1 MSVLLSAISGI
12 AVLPRGKDV
21 ITVMIHACACIEER
35 GDATVE
41 VMSGTIGEL

>member
-1 MSVLLSAISGI
+1 MSVILSAISVF
-12 AVLPRGKDV
+12 AVLPRGVDV
-21 ITVMIHACACIEER
+21 ITVMIHACACIEEG